1 MSKFLSTI
9 LICSL
14 ICGQAH
20 AVSMDDPGIK
30 QGVEI
35 VPISLDDPDIRRGM
49 EVVPISLDDPNI
61 QRGIELISI
70 SLDDP
75 SINQGVEIVPIS
87 LDDPSINLGIEIFPI
102 ILNDPNIKLGIE
114 IISIFKK
121 RDKVQVQREGDED
134 GGSDQIEGEEGAVA
148 VTGGFIT
155 NGETGDTLRV
165 ALLPE
170 NEERGAQHVTE
181 VTMRDGRVIKEQT
194 SSPTVKDFN
203 KNVEA
208 YGELKDYSL
217 SHNQYRIIGTS
228 YGALAGSLLGI
239 IAIIAMKD
247 TTIALGLINYLGSFG
262 LATIAGASLGDRE
275 HRIAEKQSEDRRQ
288 AYRED
293 LRHLTD
299 PDQRSE
305 ERVVPNDRFNAILA
319 SFNHTLAAQLKDIH
333 AGEDTGTTIG
343 TNFELR

>member
-9 LICSL
+9 LIYSL

-121 RDKVQVQREGDED
+121 RDKVKVQREG
-134 GGSDQIEGEEGAVA
+134 EGEEGEEEGAVA

-155 NGETGDTLRV
+155 NGETGDTLEV
-165 ALLPE
+165 TLLPDDE
-170 NEERGAQHVTE
+170 IRGREHLTT

-194 SSPTVKDFN
+194 SSPTAKQLN
-203 KNVEA
+203 KNVET
-208 YGELKDYSL
+208 YGELQDYNL
-217 SHNQYRIIGTS
+217 SNNEYRKLGRVF
-228 YGALAGSLLGI
+228 GAFAGSV
-239 IAIIAMKD
+239 
-247 TTIALGLINYLGSFG
+247 LGLAAVFILNDNLAIETINFLGSIG
-262 LATIAGASLGDRE
+262 LGTIAGASLGDRK
-275 HRIAEKQSEDRRQ
+275 HRIAEGRLEDRRQ

-293 LRHLTD
+293 LRHLID
-299 PDQRSE
+299 PNKKSE
-305 ERVVPNDRFNAILA
+305 ERVVPNDRFNAILE
-319 SFNHTLAAQLKDIH
+319 SFNYRLSDQLQDIH
-333 AGEDTGTTIG
+333 EGEEDTREKID

>member
-1 MSKFLSTI
+1 MNKFLSTI
-9 LICSL
+9 LIYSL

-35 VPISLDDPDIRRGM
+35 VPISLDDPDIRRGV

-121 RDKVQVQREGDED
+121 RDKVEVQVQGEGE
-134 GGSDQIEGEEGAVA
+134 GEGEEGEEEGAVGP
-148 VTGGFIT
+148 TGGFIT
-155 NGETGDTLRV
+155 NGETGDNLEV
-165 ALLPE
+165 ALFPE
-170 NEERGAQHVTE
+170 DEERSAEHLTT
-181 VTMRDGRVIKEQT
+181 VTMRDGRVIKDQT
-194 SSPTVKDFN
+194 WSPTVKQLN

-208 YGELKDYSL
+208 YGELQDYDL
-217 SHNQYRIIGTS
+217 SNNEYRKKGRLF
-228 YGALAGSLLGI
+228 GAFVGSV
-239 IAIIAMKD
+239 
-247 TTIALGLINYLGSFG
+247 LGLAAVFIFNDNLAIEAINYLGSIG
-262 LATIAGASLGDRE
+262 LVTIAGASLGDRK
-275 HRIAEKQSEDRRQ
+275 HRLEEERLEDRRQ

-293 LRHLTD
+293 LRHLLD
-299 PDQRSE
+299 PDQKYE
-305 ERVVPNDRFNAILA
+305 ERVVPNDRFNVILK
-319 SFNHTLAAQLKDIH
+319 SFNHKLWDHLKDIH
-333 AGEDTGTTIG
+333 AGEEDTRGSIDS
-343 TNFELR
+343 NFELR